1 MLLAY
6 LFITWAVKPEGM
18 SLPGPASSGALRW
31 WPGVCGSKQ
40 GRGRCWHGHR
50 NGGVFSKDSHRC
62 GWRGRCPTDQREPV
76 NRKEGV
82 CVSEIEIETQKGWGE
97 KCVRGERGVNNS
109 EISTGY
115 KKCLE
120 TNE

>member
-1 MLLAY
+1 M
-6 LFITWAVKPEGM
+6 
-18 SLPGPASSGALRW
+18 
-31 WPGVCGSKQ
+31 
-40 GRGRCWHGHR
+40 
-50 NGGVFSKDSHRC
+50 
-62 GWRGRCPTDQREPV
+62 

-97 KCVRGERGVNNS
+97 KCVRGERVHNS
-109 EISTGY
+109 EISMGY